1 VKLIDR
7 YMFRGFAYSFL
18 VVFVSMVGLAI
29 MVDMVLNIDEFTKK
43 GTGGELG
50 PTGWTLV
57 GHIGRHYFFRMFE
70 YFQWLCGA
78 AMLVGGAFAVARLN
92 KHNELVAFKASGI
105 SAYRLLAPVI
115 VTGVFVSV
123 FYVLNQELIIP
134 RIIDHLVTKR
144 SAARSGSGGEVQFVR
159 DGSNALFKAPRY
171 VARDKAMEAT
181 ITRDASGKVIRRVP
195 VQIVVRGPKNETLLI
210 ISADRAVYDKHQKA
224 WILEGGTQWEA
235 TVKTRDDEGRPMH
248 DVTPVSIF
256 ASDLTPQKL
265 LRQQKRDSYRYL
277 SFAQIRELLATAT
290 LSMPERC
297 EVVMHQH
304 FSKPILNL
312 VILLLGLPLVVG
324 QEGKNYFISV
334 MVCIGLFVAALGVD
348 FIAAEWAGGGH
359 IAPILGAYLPVL
371 LFTPVAIVSMDAMRT

>member
-1 VKLIDR
+1 MKLIDR

-18 VVFVSMVGLAI
+18 VVFVSMVALTV

-43 GTGGELG
+43 APGGELG
-50 PTGWTLV
+50 PSGWALV
-57 GHIGRHYFFRMFE
+57 GRIGQYYFFRMFE

-92 KHNELVAFKASGI
+92 KHNELVAFKASGV
-105 SAYRLLAPVI
+105 SVYRLLAPVLAA
-115 VTGVFVSV
+115 GVMVSV
-123 FYVLNQELIIP
+123 FYVVNQELIIP
-134 RIIDHLVTKR
+134 QIIDHLVTKR
-144 SAARSGSGGEVQFVR
+144 SATRSGSSGKVRFVR
-159 DGSNALFKAPRY
+159 DGNNALFKAPRY
-171 VARDKAMEAT
+171 VAKDKAMKAT
-181 ITRDASGKVIRRVP
+181 IVRDASGKILRRIP

-210 ISADRAVYDKHQKA
+210 ISADRAVYDKYQKA
-224 WILEGGTQWEA
+224 WILEGGTQWDA
-235 TVKTRDDEGRPMH
+235 TAKTRDDDGRPKH

-256 ASDLTPQKL
+256 ASDLTPKKL

-277 SFAQIRELLATAT
+277 SFSQIRELLSSAT
-290 LSMPERC
+290 LAMPERC

-312 VILLLGLPLVVG
+312 VILLMGLPLVVG

-334 MVCIGLFVAALGVD
+334 MLCIGLFVAALAVD

-371 LFTPVAIVSMDAMRT
+371 LFIPGAIISMDAMRT